1 MGEEKLNSQ
10 AELGARLM
18 IQEHV
23 KKELSKEE
31 RRAQDKEFKNK
42 LKGTKT
48 IIFQSEFVE
57 RMIGEGITQ
66 MKLGFDQL
74 HYFFN
79 DPSPDHKRH
88 KKKTSNIKLVQSTWH
103 IFVHELHQI
112 NHCLKD
118 HTYKSLNS
126 KHSAC
131 KKVALEGFRR
141 LMSMEEDIKKEN
153 QRVGNNTT
161 NQFLRE
167 CITILHNLHHSLH
180 EDTAQKDREDLV
192 EDYCE

>member
-23 KKELSKEE
+23 KKELNREE
-31 RRAQDKEFKNK
+31 RRAQDKVLKDK

-66 MKLGFDQL
+66 MKAAFDQL

-79 DPSPDHKRH
+79 DPDVYH
-88 KKKTSNIKLVQSTWH
+88 KKHKKNISNLRLVQSTYY
-103 IFVHELHQI
+103 IFINELHTI

-118 HTYKSLNS
+118 HTYKALNN

-141 LMSMEEDIKKEN
+141 LMSMEED
-153 QRVGNNTT
+153 
-161 NQFLRE
+161 
-167 CITILHNLHHSLH
+167 
-180 EDTAQKDREDLV
+180 
-192 EDYCE
+192 